1 MVKAADELKAYKQ
14 EWYAKNS
21 EREKQKRRDYYQ
33 ANKAKA
39 IANSREWSLANPER
53 VKERQARWRAA
64 NPDKLRELNRKSRL
78 KLAYGLTV
86 EEWETMFEAQG
97 RACKCCGSPD
107 PKASNGWHVDHCHDS
122 KRVRGILCQQCN
134 IMLGCAA
141 DDPSILKKGAEYL
154 LLA

>member
-1 MVKAADELKAYKQ
+1 MVKDADDLKAYKQ
-14 EWYAKNS
+14 ECYAQNADTLKT
-21 EREKQKRRDYYQ
+21 KRAAYYR
-33 ANKAKA
+33 ANKDKA
-39 IANSREWSLANPER
+39 IARSREWAITNRDRVRAYQKQWKKDNPE
-53 VKERQARWRAA
+53 KQRA
-64 NPDKLRELNRKSRL
+64 LNRRSWL
-78 KLAYGLTV
+78 KRFYGLTV
-86 EEWETMFEAQG
+86 EEWEAMFEAQG